1 MNFSHF
7 FIRRP
12 IFAGVLSIV
21 IFLVGLIAMWRLPI
35 SEYPEVVP
43 PTIVV
48 RANYPGAN
56 PKIIAE
62 TVASP
67 LEQAINGVEHSLYL
81 FSQATG
87 DGVMTLTVTFKLGT
101 DIDQAQVQVQNRV
114 AQALPKLP
122 EEVRRL
128 GVTTVKQ
135 SPDLTMVVHLF
146 SPNGRYDEVYLRN
159 YATLQV
165 KDVLARIPGA
175 GDVEVFGSGDYA
187 MRVWLDP
194 DKIAARNLTAS
205 DVVNAIREQNVQVA
219 AGAIGQQPV
228 RQPVNFEL
236 QINAKG
242 RLVSPEEFERI
253 IVKTGPEGEK
263 TVLKDIARIELGA
276 SGYSLRSLL
285 NNQTAVALPIFQAP
299 GANALQLSQDVRRT
313 MDELKA
319 NFPEGVDYSV
329 VYDPTVFVRHSIEAV
344 VQTLLEAILLVVIV
358 VILFLQTWR
367 ASIIPL
373 AAVPVSLVGTFAVM
387 LAFGFSINNLS
398 LFGLVLAI
406 GIVVDDAIVVVE
418 NVERNIAL
426 GFSPLEATRRAMNEV
441 TGPIVATALVLCA
454 VFVPTAF
461 ISGLTG
467 QFYKQFAITIAIS
480 TVISAFNSL
489 TLSPALC
496 AVLLRDHHAPKDW
509 FARVM
514 ENLLGWIFRPFNR
527 VFAWSGNQY
536 AAGVAAVIR
545 KSALALLVYGGLVF
559 LTGWSFNK
567 VPTGFVPTQDK
578 QYLVAFAQLPEA
590 ASLDRTEA
598 VIRRMSEVGLKQPG
612 VQDAVAFPGLS
623 ISGFSVAPNAGIVF
637 FGLKPFSERRTPNLS
652 GPAIAGALNQQFA
665 GIQEAFVLAVP
676 PPPVMGLGTIG
687 GFKLFVEDRA
697 DLGYDALFQAL
708 QTMIGKSYQTPGLA
722 GVFSTFTVNV
732 PQLDADIDRVKA
744 KQQGVPLQNLFETMQ
759 VYLGSLYVN
768 DFNRFGRT
776 YQVIAQADASFRDRP
791 EDITRL
797 KTRNAQGQMVPLGTL
812 VKVREAHGPDR
823 AMRYNGYPA
832 AEINGGPGPGFSS
845 GQAEAL
851 IAQLARENLPK
862 GLAFEWTE
870 LTYQRLL
877 AGNTAV
883 YVYPLC
889 LLLVFLVLAAQY
901 ESFRL
906 PLAIVLIVPMCLL
919 FAIAGVWL
927 QGGDN
932 NVFTQIGL
940 IVLVGLACKNAI
952 LIVEFAK
959 HKQDECR
966 SPVEAAIEA
975 CRLRLRPILM
985 TSIAFIAGVFPLVN
999 SHGAGAEMRQAM
1011 GVAVFSGMIGVT
1023 FFGLFLTPVFYVTL
1037 MKLAWQRKRETT
1049 PKTSGPV
1056 LGAAGSTIGTA
1067 ALALLFTVSSGRA
1080 EWWTIGPDYKRPTN
1094 AIPASYKAAEHGGWK
1109 EGYPLDHLP
1118 KGNWWEI
1125 FGDSRL
1131 NDLET
1136 QAGSAN
1142 WNLRAAV
1149 ARVDQARAT
1158 ARVARSEFLPRLNLD
1173 PSFDRQ
1179 RYSPNQVPSF
1189 GGVTASDFRAPFDLS
1204 YEIDL
1209 WGRVRRG
1216 FESARADAQASL
1228 AAFQNVLLTLQADV
1242 AQNYFALRALD
1253 AEIATVTGSVNL
1265 RREQVRLV
1273 RSRFEGGIGNELDV
1287 ARAETELANTEAE
1300 AVALAQRRDEL
1311 ENALAIL
1318 IGANPASFKLAVLPF
1333 APSSTMPVGSVSG
1346 AVRPSSGAE
1355 TLGHATLSGGSGVSV
1370 QAGVAAAGDGRTPTN
1385 GDAPREWNPKPPE
1398 IPAGLPAELLERRP
1412 DVAEAERQLAS
1423 ANARIGVAKAAFFPV
1438 LSLTGSGGYVSADLD
1453 TFFKWD
1459 SRAWSIGPSL
1469 SLPIFAGGRN
1479 RSNLKRAQAIYEE
1492 AIARYR
1498 QRVLVAFGEVENSLS
1513 GMRHLADQAAVRQRA
1528 VASARR
1534 AAQLA
1539 TDRYHSGIVS
1549 YLEVVD
1555 ASRDVLQ
1562 TERANAQL
1570 AGQRLIAAVQLV
1582 KALGGGW
1589 TQHQLFASTSGSVDQ
1604 PTTGNRK

>member
-21 IFLVGLIAMWRLPI
+21 IFTIGLIAMWRLPI

-48 RANYPGAN
+48 RATYPGAN
-56 PKIIAE
+56 PKTIAE

-67 LEQAINGVEHSLYL
+67 LEQAVNGVEDSLYM

-101 DIDQAQVQVQNRV
+101 DIDKAQVQVQNRV
-114 AQALPKLP
+114 SQALPKLP

-135 SPDLTMVVHLF
+135 SPDLTLVVHLF

-194 DKIAARNLTAS
+194 DRIAARNLTAS
-205 DVVNAIREQNVQVA
+205 DVVGAIREQNVQVA

-228 RQPVNFEL
+228 SRPVDFEL

-242 RLVSPEEFERI
+242 RLISPEEFGQI
-253 IVKTGPEGEK
+253 VVKTGSSGEK
-263 TVLKDIARIELGA
+263 ILLKDVARIELGA

-285 NNQTAVALPIFQAP
+285 NNKTAVALPIFQSP
-299 GANALQLSQDVRRT
+299 GANAIQLSTDVRHA
-313 MDELKA
+313 MDELKK
-319 NFPEGVDYSV
+319 NFPEGIDYAV

-344 VQTLLEAILLVVIV
+344 VHTLLEAILLVVIV
-358 VILFLQTWR
+358 VIIFLQTWR
-367 ASIIPL
+367 ASVIPL

-387 LAFGFSINNLS
+387 LALGFSINALS

-426 GFSPLEATRRAMNEV
+426 GLSPFEATRRAMNEV

-496 AVLLRDHHAPKDW
+496 AVLLKDHHAPKDR
-509 FARVM
+509 FARLM
-514 ENLLGWIFRPFNR
+514 DALFGWFFRPFNR
-527 VFAWSGNQY
+527 VFAWSGGKY
-536 AAGVAAVIR
+536 AAGVGGVIR
-545 KSALALLVYGGLVF
+545 KSAVALLVYGGLVF
-559 LTGWSFNK
+559 LTGWGFNK

-578 QYLVAFAQLPEA
+578 QYLVAFAQLPDA
-590 ASLDRTEA
+590 SSLDRTEA
-598 VIRRMSEVGLKQPG
+598 VIRRMSELGLKQAG

-637 FGLKPFSERRTPNLS
+637 FGLKPFDERRTPNLS
-652 GPAIAGALNQQFA
+652 GPAIAGALNRQFA
-665 GIQEAFVLAVP
+665 GIQDAFVLAVP

-687 GFKLFVEDRA
+687 GFKLYVEDRA
-697 DLGYDALFQAL
+697 DLGYDALFQTL
-708 QTMIGKSYQTPGLA
+708 QTIIAKGYQTPGLA

-759 VYLGSLYVN
+759 IYLGSLYVN

-776 YQVIAQADASFRDRP
+776 YQVIAQADARFRDRP

-812 VKVREAHGPDR
+812 IKVKEAYGPDR

-832 AEINGGPGPGFSS
+832 AEINGGPAPGFSS

-851 IAQLARENLPK
+851 IAKLASENLPK
-862 GLAFEWTE
+862 GLAFEWTD
-870 LTYQRLL
+870 LTYQRIL

-906 PLAIVLIVPMCLL
+906 PLAIILIVPMCLL
-919 FAIAGVWL
+919 FAITGVWL
-927 QGGDN
+927 KGGDN
-932 NVFTQIGL
+932 NIFTQIGL

-959 HKQDECR
+959 HKQDGGL

-985 TSIAFIAGVFPLVN
+985 TSIAFIAGVFPLVK
-999 SHGAGAEMRQAM
+999 SHGAGSEMRQAM
-1011 GVAVFSGMIGVT
+1011 GIAVFSGMIGVT

-1037 MKLAWQRKRETT
+1037 MKLGWKKSPAPAQE
-1049 PKTSGPV
+1049 PKGPALRSPGAV
-1056 LGAAGSTIGTA
+1056 AGAAGI
-1067 ALALLFTVSSGRA
+1067 ALLFAVNSVTAGTLTV
-1080 EWWTIGPDYKRPTN
+1080 GPDYRRPTN
-1094 AIPASYKAAEHGGWK
+1094 DVPATYKAAELGAWK
-1109 EGYPLDHLP
+1109 EGRPLDSVP
-1118 KGNWWEI
+1118 KGNWWEV
-1125 FGDSRL
+1125 FGDATL
-1131 NDLET
+1131 NELESK
-1136 QAGSAN
+1136 AVGAN
-1142 WNLRAAV
+1142 QELKAAV
-1149 ARVDQARAT
+1149 ARVDQARAN
-1158 ARVARSEFLPRLNLD
+1158 ARVARSELLPSLNLD
-1173 PSFDRQ
+1173 PSFNRQ
-1179 RYSPNQVPSF
+1179 RFSPNQEPGF
-1189 GGVTASDFRAPFDLS
+1189 GALTANTFRAPLDLS

-1228 AAFQNVLLTLQADV
+1228 AAFYNVLLTLQADV

-1253 AEIATVTGSVNL
+1253 AEIATVTGTVDL
-1265 RREQVRLV
+1265 RKEQVRLV
-1273 RSRFEGGIGNELDV
+1273 RSRFEGGIGSELDV
-1287 ARAETELANTEAE
+1287 ARAETELATTEAE
-1300 AVALAQRRDEL
+1300 AASLAQRRNEL
-1311 ENALAIL
+1311 ENAIAIL
-1318 IGANPASFKLAVLPF
+1318 
-1333 APSSTMPVGSVSG
+1333 VGSNPSVFHLPPEG
-1346 AVRPSSGAE
+1346 ATG
-1355 TLGHATLSGGSGVSV
+1355 
-1370 QAGVAAAGDGRTPTN
+1370 
-1385 GDAPREWNPKPPE
+1385 WNPQPPD
-1398 IPAGLPAELLERRP
+1398 IPAGLPGDLLERRP

-1438 LSLTGSGGYVSADLD
+1438 LSLTGSGGYVSGDIDSL
-1453 TFFKWD
+1453 FKWD
-1459 SRAWSIGPSL
+1459 SHMWSIGPSL

-1479 RSNLKRAQAIYEE
+1479 RANYKRSQAAFEE
-1492 AIARYR
+1492 AVARFR
-1498 QRVLVAFGEVENSLS
+1498 QQVLVAFGDVENSLS
-1513 GMRHLADQAAVRQRA
+1513 GIRHLVDQAAAQQRA
-1528 VASARR
+1528 VTNARR
-1534 AAQLA
+1534 AAELA
-1539 TDRYHSGIVS
+1539 TDRYRSGIVS

-1555 ASRDVLQ
+1555 ASRDALQ
-1562 TERANAQL
+1562 AERANAQL
-1570 AGQRLIAAVQLV
+1570 AGQRLITTVQLV

-1589 TQHQLFASTSGSVDQ
+1589 SERQIFASSLRAQ
-1604 PTTGNRK
+1604 PSTENRK